1 VTSSDS
7 TSSDPT
13 PSDPTPSDPTPSD
26 PTDADSLGTTAK
38 RAGDDHRSTGPWP
51 RGGRAVVAPA
61 DPRWPTRRI
70 FGAAFVAGSAVVMA
84 YVLLRAIGDVAGE
97 LILIVLALVLA
108 LGMDPIVSWLG
119 RHGWRRSWGVAA
131 VTIGFLLIVIGVFAV
146 IIPPIVAQVEQLSR
160 AIPGL
165 IQELQDRSST
175 LGRLNARYHVLD
187 SIKSQFSSGGGGL
200 PLGGVLNIGL
210 AVFGTLTATVT
221 VLVLTVYFLA
231 NLPAIRRVLYRTV
244 PASRRDRVRDLGDE
258 ISARVGGYVL
268 GNLLTSV
275 IAGLGTFVFLEIVHV
290 PYAVALGVLVA
301 VLDLIPVVGSTIG
314 GVLVTLVALSVSTT
328 VAIASLV
335 FYVVYRLLEDYLLV
349 PRVMDRAVD
358 VPPVLTIVALLIGG
372 ALLGIVGAFL
382 AIPAAAAAQL
392 IVTRVVW
399 PRLDAA

>member
-1 VTSSDS
+1 VTSSGP
-7 TSSDPT
+7 TS
-13 PSDPTPSDPTPSD
+13 SDPTPSDPTPSD
-26 PTDADSLGTTAK
+26 PTDADSLGTTA
-38 RAGDDHRSTGPWP
+38 RRGRDDHRSTGPWP
-51 RGGRAVVAPA
+51 GGGRTVVAPA

-187 SIKSQFSSGGGGL
+187 SIKSQFSRGGGGL

-314 GVLVTLVALSVSTT
+314 GILVTLVALSVSTT

-335 FYVVYRLLEDYLLV
+335 FYIVYRLLEDYLLV